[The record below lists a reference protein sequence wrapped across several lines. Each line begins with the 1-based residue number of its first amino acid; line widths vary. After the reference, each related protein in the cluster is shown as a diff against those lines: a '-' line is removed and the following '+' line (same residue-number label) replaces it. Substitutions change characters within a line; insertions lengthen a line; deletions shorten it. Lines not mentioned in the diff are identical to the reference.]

1 MAARWWIRPAIR
13 VGAALLLPLAVP
25 AIITALIWALPGDPA
40 SLICPPE
47 ICSGTD
53 ELARRWNLD
62 GGPWQFFTGWLADAL
77 GGDFGKSWR
86 MQQGSPVT
94 PMLLTSIPNTAAL
107 VGLSFLLLLS
117 GAAGAATR
125 FLPPRTDQ
133 VLGGVGLVPVVV
145 MALAAAAAVSLRY
158 GASAFD
164 AEAMRVKIL
173 LGAVALGLADSALA
187 GATSGVRSVVESER
201 RRRYVQMGVLRGEGA
216 LANAWPNATP
226 AIAGQMRGRA
236 LHLLS
241 GAVVVE
247 VVLQIDGLG
256 DLLWSGTLTQD
267 FGVVLAATFGFALLS
282 GALLLAQALV
292 EVAVAVHVRRA
303 PAVAG

>member
-47 ICSGTD
+47 ICSGTG

-62 GGPWQFFTGWLADAL
+62 GGPWQFFSGWLLDAL

-86 MQQGSPVT
+86 IQQGSPVT
-94 PMLLTSIPNTAAL
+94 PMLLVSIPNTAAL
-107 VGLSFLLLLS
+107 VGASFLLLLG

-125 FLPPRTDQ
+125 LIPPRVDRL
-133 VLGGVGLVPVVV
+133 LGALGLVPVVV

-158 GASAFD
+158 GAAAFD

-173 LGAVALGLADSALA
+173 LGAAALGLADSALA
-187 GATSGVRSVVESER
+187 GATRGVRAAVESER
-201 RRRYVQMGVLRGEGA
+201 MRRYVQVGVLRGEGA
-216 LANAWPNATP
+216 LANVWPNVAP
-226 AIAGQMRGRA
+226 AVAGQLRGRA

-256 DLLWSGTLTQD
+256 ELLWSGTLSQD

-282 GALLLAQALV
+282 AALLLIQALI
-292 EVAVAVHVRRA
+292 EVAVALHVRRA
-303 PAVAG
+303 PAVIG